1 MLMNLVSN
9 AAEAQP
15 AGGKL
20 QYLLIINIST
30 GRFEDVGTT
39 FTLYFHTI
47 REKET
52 TKKDLIP
59 IEKYLGNQEKILVID
74 DISDQREIAVT
85 ILSKLNYSVSA
96 VSSGEEA
103 VEYLRENSVD
113 LLVIDMIMD
122 PGIDGFETYK
132 RIKKYTLNNERS

>member
-1 MLMNLVSN
+1 
-9 AAEAQP
+9 
-15 AGGKL
+15 
-20 QYLLIINIST
+20 
-30 GRFEDVGTT
+30 VGTT